1 MVDKAHLA
9 TDELLD
15 KMERRLRAIYTRASR
30 EIGEAWKAYL
40 QEAGKEIAD
49 LQRQY
54 QEAKAAN
61 DTEQARHLGKSLQ
74 KAKRE
79 RTLTDKRYRELTRQ
93 TAEQLAHVNETAT
106 AYINKNLPEVYAINY
121 NATGAAF
128 DGIGGY
134 SFTLTD
140 ADTVRNLVESDR
152 SFLPMRDLDFSR
164 DVAWNIEKMNAEV
177 LQGILQGEPID
188 KIADRLAQVIGM
200 NLRSAVSAART
211 MVTSAENKGR
221 QDGFERAAAM
231 GIILEREWIATSDG
245 RTRDWHR
252 ELDGVTVGVD
262 EPFENAIGKI
272 MYPGDPS
279 ADGANVWNCF
289 VGETKIASDSDVV
302 RSYKHNYSGK
312 IISIKTACGVEFS
325 CTPNHPI
332 LTPNGWVS
340 AELLKNGDNILVTFG
355 EQNVFGGVNP
365 DIKHRFPRIDA
376 IHNFFNVSGGERA
389 VGVSVDFHGDVAT
402 SNVEIVTQERLLWKA
417 FNATSGNSVNK
428 LLFKLSDKTLSCFG
442 SLFEHFRSICKSSL
456 GFVCRKCKAFSFF
469 RRSISHSCK
478 HSLGTIA
485 NMDSVLTEYSINDLP
500 ADTVIDGEL
509 LDRLSCKVFLD
520 TIVNVDVSVLSTH
533 VYNLQTENGYYFVNS
548 IIPEDSK
555 KVNGIFAIAKNCRCT
570 IAAKVLGFKSVR

>member
-9 TDELLD
+9 TDELLG

-40 QEAGKEIAD
+40 KEAGTEIAD

-54 QEAKAAN
+54 QEAKKAN
-61 DTEQARHLGKSLQ
+61 DTELARQLGKSLQ

-79 RTLTDKRYRELTRQ
+79 RTLMDKRYRELTRQ

-121 NATGAAF
+121 NATGEAF
-128 DGIGGY
+128 NGIGGY

-140 ADTVRNLVESDR
+140 ADTVRNLVEADR

-200 NLRSAVSAART
+200 NLRSAISAART

-279 ADGANVWNCF
+279 ANGANVW
-289 VGETKIASDSDVV
+289 
-302 RSYKHNYSGK
+302 
-312 IISIKTACGVEFS
+312 
-325 CTPNHPI
+325 
-332 LTPNGWVS
+332 
-340 AELLKNGDNILVTFG
+340 
-355 EQNVFGGVNP
+355 
-365 DIKHRFPRIDA
+365 
-376 IHNFFNVSGGERA
+376 
-389 VGVSVDFHGDVAT
+389 
-402 SNVEIVTQERLLWKA
+402 
-417 FNATSGNSVNK
+417 
-428 LLFKLSDKTLSCFG
+428 
-442 SLFEHFRSICKSSL
+442 
-456 GFVCRKCKAFSFF
+456 
-469 RRSISHSCK
+469 
-478 HSLGTIA
+478 
-485 NMDSVLTEYSINDLP
+485 
-500 ADTVIDGEL
+500 
-509 LDRLSCKVFLD
+509 
-520 TIVNVDVSVLSTH
+520 
-533 VYNLQTENGYYFVNS
+533 
-548 IIPEDSK
+548 
-555 KVNGIFAIAKNCRCT
+555 NCRCT
-570 IAAKVLGFKSVR
+570 IAAKILGFKSVRGK

>member
-15 KMERRLRAIYTRASR
+15 KMERRLRAIYTRASS
-30 EIGEAWKAYL
+30 EIGEAWEAYL
-40 QEAGKEIAD
+40 REAGTEIAD

-61 DTEQARHLGKSLQ
+61 DAELTRQLGKRLQ

-79 RTLTDKRYRELTRQ
+79 RTLMDKRYRELTQQ

-121 NATGAAF
+121 NATGEAF

-152 SFLPMRDLDFSR
+152 SFLPMRNLDVSR
-164 DVAWNIEKMNAEV
+164 DIAWNIEKMNAEV

-200 NLRSAVSAART
+200 NLRSAISAART

-279 ADGANVWNCF
+279 ANGANVWNC
-289 VGETKIASDSDVV
+289 
-302 RSYKHNYSGK
+302 
-312 IISIKTACGVEFS
+312 
-325 CTPNHPI
+325 
-332 LTPNGWVS
+332 
-340 AELLKNGDNILVTFG
+340 
-355 EQNVFGGVNP
+355 
-365 DIKHRFPRIDA
+365 
-376 IHNFFNVSGGERA
+376 
-389 VGVSVDFHGDVAT
+389 
-402 SNVEIVTQERLLWKA
+402 
-417 FNATSGNSVNK
+417 
-428 LLFKLSDKTLSCFG
+428 
-442 SLFEHFRSICKSSL
+442 
-456 GFVCRKCKAFSFF
+456 
-469 RRSISHSCK
+469 
-478 HSLGTIA
+478 
-485 NMDSVLTEYSINDLP
+485 
-500 ADTVIDGEL
+500 
-509 LDRLSCKVFLD
+509 
-520 TIVNVDVSVLSTH
+520 
-533 VYNLQTENGYYFVNS
+533 
-548 IIPEDSK
+548 
-555 KVNGIFAIAKNCRCT
+555 RCA

>member
-9 TDELLD
+9 TDELLG

-40 QEAGKEIAD
+40 QEAGTEIAD

-61 DTEQARHLGKSLQ
+61 DTELTRQLGKSLQ

-79 RTLTDKRYRELTRQ
+79 RTLMDERYRELTRQ

-106 AYINKNLPEVYAINY
+106 AYINNNLPEVYAINY
-121 NATGAAF
+121 NATGEAF

-140 ADTVRNLVESDR
+140 ADTVRNLVEADR

-164 DVAWNIEKMNAEV
+164 DVAWNMEKMNAEV

-200 NLRSAVSAART
+200 NLRSAISAART

-402 SNVEIVTQERLLWKA
+402 SNVEIVTQERLLRKA

-485 NMDSVLTEYSINDLP
+485 NRDSVLTEYSINDLP

-548 IIPEDSK
+548 IIPQDNK

>member
-30 EIGEAWKAYL
+30 EIGEAWEAYL
-40 QEAGKEIAD
+40 REAGTEIAD
-49 LQRQY
+49 LQKQY
-54 QEAKAAN
+54 QEAKKAN
-61 DTEQARHLGKSLQ
+61 DTELARQLGESLQ

-106 AYINKNLPEVYAINY
+106 AYINNNLPEVYAMNY
-121 NATGAAF
+121 NATGEAF
-128 DGIGGY
+128 NGIGGY

-140 ADTVRNLVESDR
+140 ADTIRNLVESD
-152 SFLPMRDLDFSR
+152 SSLLPMRELDFAK

-200 NLRSAVSAART
+200 NLRSAISAART

-279 ADGANVWNCF
+279 ANGANVW
-289 VGETKIASDSDVV
+289 
-302 RSYKHNYSGK
+302 
-312 IISIKTACGVEFS
+312 
-325 CTPNHPI
+325 
-332 LTPNGWVS
+332 
-340 AELLKNGDNILVTFG
+340 
-355 EQNVFGGVNP
+355 
-365 DIKHRFPRIDA
+365 
-376 IHNFFNVSGGERA
+376 
-389 VGVSVDFHGDVAT
+389 
-402 SNVEIVTQERLLWKA
+402 
-417 FNATSGNSVNK
+417 
-428 LLFKLSDKTLSCFG
+428 
-442 SLFEHFRSICKSSL
+442 
-456 GFVCRKCKAFSFF
+456 
-469 RRSISHSCK
+469 
-478 HSLGTIA
+478 
-485 NMDSVLTEYSINDLP
+485 
-500 ADTVIDGEL
+500 
-509 LDRLSCKVFLD
+509 
-520 TIVNVDVSVLSTH
+520 
-533 VYNLQTENGYYFVNS
+533 
-548 IIPEDSK
+548 
-555 KVNGIFAIAKNCRCT
+555 NCRCT

>member
-61 DTEQARHLGKSLQ
+61 DDKLTRQLGKSLQ

-79 RTLTDKRYRELTRQ
+79 RTLMDKRYRELTRQ

-106 AYINKNLPEVYAINY
+106 AYINKNLPEVYALNY
-121 NATGAAF
+121 NATGEAF
-128 DGIGGY
+128 NGIGGY

-140 ADTVRNLVESDR
+140 ADTIRNLVESD
-152 SFLPMRDLDFSR
+152 SSLLPMRELNFAK

-200 NLRSAVSAART
+200 NLRSAISAART

-252 ELDGVTVGVD
+252 ELDGVTTAVD

-485 NMDSVLTEYSINDLP
+485 NRDSVLTEYSINDLP

-548 IIPEDSK
+548 IIPQDNK